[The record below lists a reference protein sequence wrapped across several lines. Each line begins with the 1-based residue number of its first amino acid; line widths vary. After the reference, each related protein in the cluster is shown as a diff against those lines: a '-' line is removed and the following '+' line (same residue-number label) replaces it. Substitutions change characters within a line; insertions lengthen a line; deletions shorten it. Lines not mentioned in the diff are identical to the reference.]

1 MTVTILVDPENPADA
16 WWDALRR
23 LTATLKRLAAPA
35 GLTPVPVDADLAPAL
50 KALFER
56 LPGWADG
63 PAHAPAPV
71 RLDTAPAPDADTP
84 ADALQDA
91 RTLLAIATRLLLD
104 AVTGRELT
112 AEQVE
117 AHRRAV
123 NLTAGAAVAMEDL
136 LRLTSDPEPEP
147 EEPEV
152 SP

>member
-1 MTVTILVDPENPADA
+1 MTTPDIDPR
-16 WWDALRR
+16 AL
-23 LTATLKRLAAPA
+23 
-35 GLTPVPVDADLAPAL
+35 
-50 KALFER
+50 
-56 LPGWADG
+56 
-63 PAHAPAPV
+63 
-71 RLDTAPAPDADTP
+71 

-104 AVTGRELT
+104 AVAGRELA

-123 NLTAGAAVAMEDL
+123 NLTAAAVAVDDL
-136 LRLTSDPEPEP
+136 LRLTSEPEPEP